1 MIGGRPRV
9 GWRLAGGLVL
19 AVALAALGILGVRG
33 LGQWLIVS
41 DALVPARAIVVLGGN
56 SPFRAMEAAAIYREG
71 WAPEV
76 WLTRTRA
83 NAASLALLRLG
94 MTPATEDGL
103 NRMVLGR
110 LEVPVHAIRLLAGD
124 VGNTADELRLVAA
137 ELRSGR
143 GSAVIIVTS
152 KPHTRRV
159 RAIWRTVAGDRPAAI
174 VRYASADPF
183 HADRW
188 WRYTADTLDVSREIF
203 GLLNVWAGFPVRPD
217 GSE

>member
-9 GWRLAGGLVL
+9 GRRRAGGLVL
-19 AVALAALGILGVRG
+19 AVVLVALGILGVRG
-33 LGQWLIVS
+33 LGRWLIVS
-41 DALVPARAIVVLGGN
+41 DLLAPARAIVVLGGHP
-56 SPFRAMEAAAIYREG
+56 PFRAMEAAAIYREG

-83 NAASLALLRLG
+83 SAASLALLRLG

-110 LEVPVHAIRLLAGD
+110 LEVPAHAIRLLAGD

-159 RAIWRTVAGDRPAAI
+159 RAIWRTAAGDRPAAI

-188 WRYTADTLDVSREIF
+188 WRYTGDALDVSREIF
-203 GLLNVWAGFPVRPD
+203 GLLNVWAGLPVRPD
-217 GSE
+217 GGE